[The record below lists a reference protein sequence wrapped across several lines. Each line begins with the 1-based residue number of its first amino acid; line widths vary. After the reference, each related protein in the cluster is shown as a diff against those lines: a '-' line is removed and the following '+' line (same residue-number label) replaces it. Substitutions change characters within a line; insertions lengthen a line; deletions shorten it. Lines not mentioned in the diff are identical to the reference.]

1 VLRDEHGECMAC
13 VWGNHTQ
20 IINESTIGRAV
31 TFLRVAVQEFEGAIQ
46 LAMPKDCSI
55 SIGNTPITA
64 PILTWFALPR
74 QSFPCFPAT
83 VTFSTGSITVEEPW
97 EV

>member
-1 VLRDEHGECMAC
+1 VLRDEHGECLAC

-20 IINESTIGRAV
+20 IITESTIGRAV

-64 PILTWFALPR
+64 PILTWFALPGK
-74 QSFPCFPAT
+74 
-83 VTFSTGSITVEEPW
+83 FSHVSPPP
-97 EV
+97 